1 MKLYKLIFMKKTCN
15 LYVIKSLYFYH
26 KKIMDL
32 LLSFYN
38 NLKTLR
44 NNGMKMKDIAEEM
57 DITSSV
63 LSSLFSTVLPKY
75 SQLME
80 DGRTCDEALEEALLL
95 VNNVSKRKLLS
106 CLDDAYSISKEM
118 LENTQIGKGNVKT
131 VWSDLEKEYIRNKN
145 QATSYTGV
153 YTAYS
158 KSSYCDGLKV
168 EHYMISYS
176 KDASSLVIY
185 CQNMQGDTYTGTGI
199 ITTGQYGYLF
209 LNEQNKLQITL
220 KVVYLQMPMIE
231 FPDQMK
237 GLYMTH
243 DFNQNPIARRVIFIR
258 ESNEI
263 SLEEFSKR
271 KSQVIPK
278 DEITDDLKQFY
289 NYTCQKEDCIRS
301 FSFSS
306 PNNLEKD
313 LILEKEFLKLL

>member
-1 MKLYKLIFMKKTCN
+1 
-15 LYVIKSLYFYH
+15 
-26 KKIMDL
+26 
-32 LLSFYN
+32 
-38 NLKTLR
+38 
-44 NNGMKMKDIAEEM
+44 MKMKDIAEEM
-57 DITSSV
+57 DVTSSV

-75 SQLME
+75 SQLI
-80 DGRTCDEALEEALLL
+80 DAGKSCDEALEEALLL
-95 VNNVSKRKLLS
+95 VNNVSKRKLLG
-106 CLDDAYSISKEM
+106 CLDDAYSKSKEM
-118 LENTQIGKGNVKT
+118 LENTQISKGNTKT
-131 VWSDLEKEYIRNKN
+131 VWSDLEKEYIKNKS

-153 YTAYS
+153 YKAYS

-176 KDASSLVIY
+176 KDANALVVY
-185 CQNMQGDTYTGTGI
+185 CQNMQGDTYTGVGV

-220 KVVYLQMPMIE
+220 KVVYLQLPMIE
-231 FPDQMK
+231 YPEQMK

-243 DFNQNPIARRVIFIR
+243 DFNQNPISRRIIFIR
-258 ESNEI
+258 ESNEV
-263 SLEEFSKR
+263 SLEDFSQR
-271 KSQVIPK
+271 KSSVIPK
-278 DEITDDLKQFY
+278 DEIPDDLMPFY